1 MIPNRDR
8 DSIKKEIKTEREEEH
23 VDEIIIDDDN
33 DNNLELDIDDI
44 VINVGD
50 IIKKELNEDIQT
62 YHQSYSYSSIQVPS
76 QSQTSQPVD
85 SHSSKNF
92 KREVGEL
99 VCAKMTGYPA
109 WPAIIVRDPK
119 SQQFVKLKR
128 VKGKNSKKSKEERV
142 FHVLFLNY
150 QEQVAWLPE
159 SSLSRYQPQ
168 MFSKKSKTNNDPKFK
183 AAKIANSLLCLS
195 CEERIY
201 RYVEIQK
208 NNKKDDKK
216 KLYSKKYPKL
226 FHKPIVRLQRIEKV
240 MLKSWKSK

>member
-33 DNNLELDIDDI
+33 DINLELDIDDI

-50 IIKKELNEDIQT
+50 IIKKEFSEDIQT
-62 YHQSYSYSSIQVPS
+62 YSYSSIQVPS
-76 QSQTSQPVD
+76 QSHTSQPVD

-183 AAKIANSLLCLS
+183 AAKIANSLLSLS

>member
-33 DNNLELDIDDI
+33 DSNLELDIDDI

-50 IIKKELNEDIQT
+50 IIKKELNEDIQL
-62 YHQSYSYSSIQVPS
+62 HPSYYSSIYVSGPSVPS
-76 QSQTSQPVD
+76 YPVTS
-85 SHSSKNF
+85 SSNSSKNF
-92 KREVGEL
+92 RHAVGEL

-119 SQQFVKLKR
+119 TQQFVKLKR

-168 MFSKKSKTNNDPKFK
+168 MFSKKSKTSNDPKFK
-183 AAKIANSLLCLS
+183 AAKIANSLLSLS